1 MKNIKLYEF
10 LEEKYDEKSLN
21 NFAEDFYIDPEF
33 VESKIN
39 DKVNT
44 FNDCDS
50 IKDMIVDNELIQENY
65 IISTTLNTNKS
76 NNIIKYPN
84 ESSYDEKSNLF
95 WNVQNNFKE
104 DKEDDCNSKQKSK
117 SISKVRNKIK
127 QNTLINKN
135 NHAKVDISCCLSRV
149 DKGNALLVTNHDQ
162 IIKIPKHYLPNNY
175 LKGNS
180 FKISVEEIEKSSQK
194 YEKIRFL
201 QNKYFFK

>member
-10 LEEKYDEKSLN
+10 LEEKHDEKSLN

-50 IKDMIVDNELIQENY
+50 IKDMIVDNDPIHDIKENV
-65 IISTTLNTNKS
+65 NTNKC
-76 NNIIKYPN
+76 NNNIKYPN
-84 ESSYDEKSNLF
+84 KSSNDEKSNLF

-117 SISKVRNKIK
+117 SKSKVRNKIK
-127 QNTLINKN
+127 QNTQLNKN